1 MTAEMKQM
9 ESKKHLALTNIIYT
23 IKKEGSLRTKRKLL
37 LIESK
42 SVVVRF
48 ELRGELGKRVK
59 EHRVSSLENGLLQG

>member
-42 SVVVRF
+42 LVVV
-48 ELRGELGKRVK
+48 
-59 EHRVSSLENGLLQG
+59 